1 VIVLLGAGGE
11 RFAEAHVRETVR
23 VLNALPL
30 GKGDYIYLSPLV
42 VKPGSAYDA
51 PLLSPEQI
59 RNQEQAIRAG
69 LTFDAVRGRPYLAR
83 YEIESF
89 VY

>member
-1 VIVLLGAGGE
+1 
-11 RFAEAHVRETVR
+11 

-30 GKGDYIYLSPLV
+30 GKGDYIYFSPLV

-59 RNQEQAIRAG
+59 RNQEQTIRAG
-69 LTFDAVRGRPYLAR
+69 LRFDPGRGKPYVAR